1 MKADVKIEGPGKGQ
15 EGEDQA
21 RRVEDTGLKVT
32 KERSAAKIIR
42 APVRDESVLQELGEE
57 VLSRI
62 KPPMNVPKK
71 EGVVGEKNRVKE
83 EEHQE
88 GRYSEAGMIYQI
100 VQSHCRLIASRLLT
114 IGEPISR
121 AKLQAEPYRLSNGIV

>member
-21 RRVEDTGLKVT
+21 RRVEHTGLKVAE
-32 KERSAAKIIR
+32 ERSAAKITR

-57 VLSRI
+57 VFCRI

-71 EGVVGEKNRVKE
+71 KSVVGEKNRVKK

-88 GRYSEAGMIYQI
+88 GRYSEAGLIYQV
-100 VQSHCRLIASRLLT
+100 VQSHCCVFASRLLT
-114 IGEPISR
+114 IGKPIGR
-121 AKLQAEPYRLSNGIV
+121 AKLQAGLCCPSKRIV

>member
-1 MKADVKIEGPGKGQ
+1 MKADVQIEGPRKGQ

-21 RRVEDTGLKVT
+21 RRVEDTGLKVAE
-32 KERSAAKIIR
+32 ERSAAKIIR
-42 APVRDESVLQELGEE
+42 APVRDESALQELGEE
-57 VLSRI
+57 MLCRI

-88 GRYSEAGMIYQI
+88 GRYSEAGLIYQV
-100 VQSHCRLIASRLLT
+100 VQSHCCVFASRLLT
-114 IGEPISR
+114 IGEPIGR
-121 AKLQAEPYRLSNGIV
+121 AKLQAELCRPSKRIV

>member
-1 MKADVKIEGPGKGQ
+1 MKADVKSEGPGRGQ

-32 KERSAAKIIR
+32 EECRAAKIIR

-57 VLSRI
+57 VFCRI

-71 EGVVGEKNRVKE
+71 EGVVGEKDRVKKE
-83 EEHQE
+83 KHQE
-88 GRYSEAGMIYQI
+88 GR
-100 VQSHCRLIASRLLT
+100 
-114 IGEPISR
+114 
-121 AKLQAEPYRLSNGIV
+121 